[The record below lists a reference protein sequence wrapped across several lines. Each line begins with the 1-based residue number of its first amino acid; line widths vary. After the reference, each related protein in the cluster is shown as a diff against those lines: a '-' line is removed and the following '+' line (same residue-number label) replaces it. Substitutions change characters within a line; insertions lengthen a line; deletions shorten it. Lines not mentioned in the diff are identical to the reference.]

1 MTRHARLTLLLLG
14 WRRKTRAACSSTASH
29 DALEQVRWTMS
40 NSRWL
45 RLRRA
50 SGTSSRTTTLLKLV
64 TKTRY
69 FFLISKA
76 RQYM

>member
-1 MTRHARLTLLLLG
+1 VTWHTRLALLLLG

-29 DALEQVRWTMS
+29 DALEQVGRTMS
-40 NSRWL
+40 NSRRL

-69 FFLISKA
+69 FFLISKV
-76 RQYM
+76 RQ